1 MSQLFEQFLGSDP
14 GLIVELVESTS
25 SPYMV
30 KTSEGFEFL
39 ISSEDFNNFYRPLGD
54 KTPLR
59 FTNLITETESGFI
72 NTNVI
77 LPIME
82 VIRHFELAFHDYT
95 RARSYLRWSA
105 KNVAERPNDFVER
118 ARKKIDREARSPHL
132 VSNEDLIRVAR
143 LDKKS
148 ISLLMG
154 DTFAEILWPVGKPS
168 GPENSAP
175 GIEPAAPAEKQRKPR
190 TEKPAKVSVP
200 RMKNVDFSVDQDI
213 LTITVDLTKDFGP
226 SKSGRNNIV
235 ATTEGNKTIPGR
247 DERIGMTIYREIE
260 PKQIKRGAKDSFK
273 NLMMKVTDDILTIS
287 VNLTQEVGPSKSGK
301 NIIISS
307 SGGNQLV
314 FSRQEKIGLNV
325 YRPL

>member
-1 MSQLFEQFLGSDP
+1 MSQLFEQFLGSNP
-14 GLIVELVESTS
+14 GLVVELVESST

-59 FTNLITETESGFI
+59 FANLVTETQTGLI

-82 VIRHFELAFHDYT
+82 VIRHFEHAFHDYT
-95 RARSYLRWSA
+95 RARSFLRWSA
-105 KNVAERPNDFVER
+105 KNIVERPDDFLER

-132 VSNEDLIRVAR
+132 ISDEDLLRVAG

-148 ISLLMG
+148 VSLLTG
-154 DTFAEILWPVGKPS
+154 DTFAEILWPVGKS
-168 GPENSAP
+168 SETENSDPA
-175 GIEPAAPAEKQRKPR
+175 IEPAAPSQKQRKPR
-190 TEKPAKVSVP
+190 PEKPARASLP
-200 RMKNVDFSVDQDI
+200 RMKNVEFSVDKDV

-273 NLMMKVTDDILTIS
+273 NLMMQVKDDILTIS